1 MFSDAPMEYGLSLFD
16 FCNSVSLSSLLSL
29 SRSRSLL
36 FSSSTYYFLFCPMF
50 LSHFY
55 FSHSIQFSSFS
66 RIIHFLYHF
75 HFFIIDL
82 DPEFYLD
89 PIFDLEFDLGD
100 DLNSEFDIDLINDLD
115 LGNLI

>member
-1 MFSDAPMEYGLSLFD
+1 
-16 FCNSVSLSSLLSL
+16 
-29 SRSRSLL
+29 
-36 FSSSTYYFLFCPMF
+36 MF

-82 DPEFYLD
+82 DPEFDLDPKFDLD